1 MYKIYI
7 NGTPLFLTSTKD
19 FPSIQLKGNNS
30 IKMRY
35 IGKKKFMHNYIDLL
49 EKNTSF
55 DAIILHSSNLD
66 EMWDHFQSIYKII
79 EASGGVVV
87 NDKKDV
93 LMIYR
98 LGFWDLPKGKIELGE
113 SKKEA
118 AIREVQ
124 EETGIDKVYLQ
135 EFIHTTYHTYS
146 NKKGK
151 RILKISYWYTMETTE
166 SELIPQEEEG
176 IEKAV
181 FTNLESFFSE
191 PKEIYGN
198 ILDVLE
204 KYCELSS

>member
-1 MYKIYI
+1 
-7 NGTPLFLTSTKD
+7 
-19 FPSIQLKGNNS
+19 
-30 IKMRY
+30 
-35 IGKKKFMHNYIDLL
+35 MHNYIDLL

-151 RILKISYWYTMETTE
+151 RILKVSYWYTMETTE

-198 ILDVLE
+198 ILDVIE